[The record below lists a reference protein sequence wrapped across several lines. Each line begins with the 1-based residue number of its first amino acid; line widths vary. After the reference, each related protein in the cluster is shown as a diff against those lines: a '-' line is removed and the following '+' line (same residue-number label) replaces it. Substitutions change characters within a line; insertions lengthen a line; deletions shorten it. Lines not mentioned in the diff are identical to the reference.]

1 MDFNAITVS
10 THGMKVQV
18 IYGDLIIAQPEKKSM
33 DLSVGTR
40 MYGPIKKVYNANS
53 RILKWRY

>member
-18 IYGDLIIAQPEKKSM
+18 IYGDLIIAQPEKKK
-33 DLSVGTR
+33 
-40 MYGPIKKVYNANS
+40 YGSFCRDPNVRTY
-53 RILKWRY
+53 